1 MYELEVYRSFSA
13 AHRLCGYPGDC
24 AKLHGH
30 NWLVTV
36 VLATAELDGIGIGFD
51 FKVLKKLLDDVLGE
65 FDHCCLNDLPDFSN
79 MNPTSEN
86 LAKLIYSKVA
96 AAIGEGP
103 AKVAR
108 VKVSESPSSTAI
120 YYE

>member
-36 VLATAELDGIGIGFD
+36 VLATPELDAIGIGFD
-51 FKVLKKLLDDVLGE
+51 FKVLKKLLDEVLGE
-65 FDHCCLNDLPDFSN
+65 FDHCCLNDLPEFSVK
-79 MNPTSEN
+79 NPTSEN
-86 LAKLIYSKVA
+86 LASVIYAKVA

>member
-13 AHRLCGYPGDC
+13 AHNLCGYPGDC

-36 VLATAELDGIGIGFD
+36 VLATSELDNIGIGFD
-51 FKVLKKLLDDVLGE
+51 FKTLKKLLDEVLGE
-65 FDHCCLNDLPDFSN
+65 FDHCCLNELPEFAA

-86 LAKLIYSKVA
+86 LR
-96 AAIGEGP
+96 P
-103 AKVAR
+103 A
-108 VKVSESPSSTAI
+108 
-120 YYE
+120 